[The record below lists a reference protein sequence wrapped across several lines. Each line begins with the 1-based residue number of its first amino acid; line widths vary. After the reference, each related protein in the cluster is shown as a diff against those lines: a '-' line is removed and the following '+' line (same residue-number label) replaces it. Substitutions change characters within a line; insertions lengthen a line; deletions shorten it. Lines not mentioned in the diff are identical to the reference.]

1 MTLLSF
7 LLQASWPLLALSIF
21 AGLISGGCSAGLLA
35 LIGRAIAAEPGQV
48 TISVSYFVILGVIAP
63 IAAIVSQIALIRL
76 SQTAVLNLRLHLA
89 RQILRSDL
97 QRIETL
103 GAPRLL
109 ATLTDDVQMISLA
122 ISTLPLI
129 CIDLAVVVGCFG
141 YIAVLSWQVLLMVL
155 TLMVVA
161 MGSCIVLIRKGKYW
175 LTRSRN
181 EQDRLYEH
189 FRTIASGFKELKLHR
204 QRRRAFFDQDLYGSA
219 DRFRRQN
226 ERGLMYVTVT
236 SSWGKFIFVLAMG
249 FILFSLPKIM
259 TVPPTT
265 LSSYIVIFTYLMLP
279 LEKLVAKLPIFSQA
293 NVALEKIDQLGLSV
307 SAEANVHRSPESP
320 RSLQSPEAPR
330 SLQSTPLTPN
340 PNPNP
345 NPDRATNPPTV
356 DRHWQRLELRDITHT
371 YHSDNDDRPFT
382 LGPINLTLTPGEIIF
397 IVGGNGSGKSTL
409 AKLITGLYTP
419 DSGEMAIDQWV
430 VTDADRDEYRQYFAA
445 IFADFYLF
453 ERLLGLD
460 RPDLDRAQLD
470 QQARDYITKLRL
482 DRKVQIHDGQLS
494 TTALSQGQRK
504 RLALLTAFLEDR
516 PIYLFDE
523 WAADQDPTFK
533 DLFYREVLPELKR
546 QGKTTIAIT
555 HDDRYFELADRVITL
570 EYGQVKTDRVH
581 NRL

>member
-7 LLQASWPLLALSIF
+7 LLQASWPLLALSIL
-21 AGLISGGCSAGLLA
+21 AGFVSGGSSAGLLA
-35 LIGRAIAAEPGQV
+35 LIGRAIAADPNQV
-48 TISVSYFVILGVIAP
+48 SIGVPYFVILGILAP
-63 IAAIVSQIALIRL
+63 ASAIVSQLALIRL

-109 ATLTDDVQMISLA
+109 ATLTDDVQMISAA

-141 YIAVLSWQVLLMVL
+141 YIAVLSWQVLLMVVA
-155 TLMVVA
+155 LMVVA
-161 MGSCIVLIRKGKYW
+161 MGSCFALIRQGKYW

-181 EQDRLYEH
+181 EQDRLYGH
-189 FRTIASGFKELKLHR
+189 FRTIAAGFKELKLHR
-204 QRRRAFFDQDLYGSA
+204 HRRRAFFDQDLFVSA
-219 DRFRRQN
+219 DRFRHQN

-249 FILFSLPKIM
+249 FILFSLPQIM
-259 TVPPTT
+259 TVPTTT

-307 SAEANVHRSPESP
+307 SAARSAEPNPQTPHPPRSPAPSLPP
-320 RSLQSPEAPR
+320 RHAWHS
-330 SLQSTPLTPN
+330 
-340 PNPNP
+340 
-345 NPDRATNPPTV
+345 
-356 DRHWQRLELRDITHT
+356 LELRQISHT
-371 YHSDNDDRPFT
+371 YRSDSDDRPFT
-382 LGPINLTLTPGEIIF
+382 LGPIDLQFTPGEIVF

-419 DSGEMAIDQWV
+419 DHGEIAIDQWV
-430 VTDADRDEYRQYFAA
+430 ITDADREDYRQYFAA

-460 RPDLDRAQLD
+460 RPDLTPADLD
-470 QQARDYITKLRL
+470 QLAQTYITTLQL
-482 DRKVQIHDGQLS
+482 DRKVQIQAGQLS

-504 RLALLTAFLEDR
+504 RLALLTALLEDR

-523 WAADQDPTFK
+523 WAADQDPQFK

-546 QGKTTIAIT
+546 RGKTTIAIT
-555 HDDRYFELADRVITL
+555 HDDRYFDLADRVITL
-570 EYGQVKTDRVH
+570 EYGQLV
-581 NRL
+581 

>member
-7 LLQASWPLLALSIF
+7 LLQASWRLLALSIV
-21 AGLISGGCSAGLLA
+21 AGLISGGSSAGLLA
-35 LIGRAIAAEPGQV
+35 LIGRAITAEPGQV
-48 TISVSYFVILGVIAP
+48 TIGVPYFVILGVIAP
-63 IAAIVSQIALIRL
+63 IAAIVSQISLIRL

-97 QRIETL
+97 QRIEIL

-109 ATLTDDVQMISLA
+109 ATLTDDVQMISKA

-129 CIDLAVVVGCFG
+129 CIDIAVVVGCFG
-141 YIAVLSWQVLLMVL
+141 YIAVLSWQVLLMVVA
-155 TLMVVA
+155 LMVVA

-181 EQDRLYEH
+181 EQDQLYAH
-189 FRTIASGFKELKLHR
+189 FRTIAAGFKELKLHTK
-204 QRRRAFFDQDLYGSA
+204 RRRAFVDQDLYGSA
-219 DRFRRQN
+219 DRFRRQS
-226 ERGLMYVTVT
+226 ERGLIYITVT
-236 SSWGKFIFVLAMG
+236 SSWGKFIFVLVMG
-249 FILFSLPKIM
+249 FILFFLPNIM

-265 LSSYIVIFTYLMLP
+265 MSSYIVIFTYLMLP

-293 NVALEKIDQLGLSV
+293 NVALQKIDQLGLSL
-307 SAEANVHRSPESP
+307 SAYADMSRSP
-320 RSLQSPEAPR
+320 RSSPAIP
-330 SLQSTPLTPN
+330 
-340 PNPNP
+340 
-345 NPDRATNPPTV
+345 PDPDQPAI
-356 DRHWQRLELRDITHT
+356 DRHWQRLELRNVSHT
-371 YHSDNDDRPFT
+371 YHSDSDDRPFT

-397 IVGGNGSGKSTL
+397 IIGGNGSGKSTL

-419 DSGEMAIDQWV
+419 DHGEIAIDQRIIL
-430 VTDADRDEYRQYFAA
+430 DADRDWYRQHFAA
-445 IFADFYLF
+445 IFADFYIF

-460 RPDLDRAQLD
+460 RPELD
-470 QQARDYITKLRL
+470 QLAQDYIAKLQL
-482 DRKVQIHDGQLS
+482 DRKVQIHGGQLS

-523 WAADQDPTFK
+523 WAADQDPNFK

-555 HDDRYFELADRVITL
+555 HDDRYFDLADRVITL
-570 EYGQVKTDRVH
+570 EYGQVTTDR
-581 NRL
+581 RSGAGFLS

>member
-1 MTLLSF
+1 MIGAGSDRSPSPRSPMTLLSF
-7 LLQASWPLLALSIF
+7 LLQASWPLLTLSIV
-21 AGLISGGCSAGLLA
+21 AGLVSGGCSAGLLA
-35 LIGRAIAAEPGQV
+35 LIGRAIAADPE
-48 TISVSYFVILGVIAP
+48 SVAIGVPYFVVLGILAP
-63 IAAIVSQIALIRL
+63 VSAIVSQLALIRL

-109 ATLTDDVQMISLA
+109 ATLTDDVQMIAIA

-141 YIAVLSWQVLLMVL
+141 YIAVLSWQVLLMVVA
-155 TLMVVA
+155 LMVVA

-189 FRTIASGFKELKLHR
+189 FRTIAAGFKELKLHR
-204 QRRRAFFDQDLYGSA
+204 HRRRAFFDQELLGSA

-307 SAEANVHRSPESP
+307 SAERSTAINTKLQRSPA
-320 RSLQSPEAPR
+320 QSP
-330 SLQSTPLTPN
+330 TPQPH
-340 PNPNP
+340 
-345 NPDRATNPPTV
+345 DRPW
-356 DRHWQRLELRDITHT
+356 HSLELRQISHT
-371 YHSDNDDRPFT
+371 YHSDSDDRPFT
-382 LGPINLTLTPGEIIF
+382 LGPIDLRLTPGEIVF

-419 DSGEMAIDQWV
+419 DQGEIVIDRWV
-430 VTDADRDEYRQYFAA
+430 ITDADRDNYRQYFAA

-460 RPDLDRAQLD
+460 RPDLTPSDLDRLAQE
-470 QQARDYITKLRL
+470 YITTLQL
-482 DRKVQIHDGQLS
+482 DRKVQIHAGQLS

-504 RLALLTAFLEDR
+504 RLALLTALLEDR
-516 PIYLFDE
+516 PIYVFDE
-523 WAADQDPTFK
+523 WAADQDPQFK

-546 QGKTTIAIT
+546 RGKTTIAIT
-555 HDDRYFELADRVITL
+555 HDDRYFDLADRVITL
-570 EYGQVKTDRVH
+570 EYGQLTSNLAARQKDSSLR
-581 NRL
+581 

>member
-1 MTLLSF
+1 MALLSF
-7 LLQASWPLLALSIF
+7 LLQASWPLLALSIV
-21 AGLISGGCSAGLLA
+21 AGLISGGSSAGLLA
-35 LIGRAIAAEPGQV
+35 LIGRAITAEPGEF
-48 TISVSYFVILGVIAP
+48 TLGVSYFLVLGLIAP
-63 IAAIVSQIALIRL
+63 IAAIVSQISLIRL

-109 ATLTDDVQMISLA
+109 ATLTDDVQMISIA

-155 TLMVVA
+155 ALTVVA

-181 EQDRLYEH
+181 EQDRLYAH
-189 FRTIASGFKELKLHR
+189 FRTIAAGFKELKLHTK
-204 QRRRAFFDQDLYGSA
+204 RRRAFFDQDLYGSA

-226 ERGLMYVTVT
+226 ERGLMYITVT

-249 FILFSLPKIM
+249 FILFFLPNIM

-265 LSSYIVIFTYLMLP
+265 MSSYIVIFTYLMLP
-279 LEKLVAKLPIFSQA
+279 LEKLVAKLPVFSQA
-293 NVALEKIDQLGLSV
+293 NVALQKMDELGLSLSAYDDV
-307 SAEANVHRSPESP
+307 SGTNGVIGTSKNNQSNLNRSP
-320 RSLQSPEAPR
+320 RSFPAIAPD
-330 SLQSTPLTPN
+330 
-340 PNPNP
+340 
-345 NPDRATNPPTV
+345 PDQPAI
-356 DRHWQRLELRDITHT
+356 DRHWQRLELRNVSHT
-371 YHSDNDDRPFT
+371 YHSDSDDRPFT
-382 LGPINLTLTPGEIIF
+382 LGPIDLTLNPGEIIF

-419 DSGEMAIDQWV
+419 DHGEIAIDQRV
-430 VTDADRDEYRQYFAA
+430 ISDADRDGYRQHFAA

-460 RPDLDRAQLD
+460 RPELDRLAQ
-470 QQARDYITKLRL
+470 DYIAKLQL
-482 DRKVQIHDGQLS
+482 DRKVQIRDGQLS
-494 TTALSQGQRK
+494 TTSLSQGQRK

-523 WAADQDPTFK
+523 WAADQDPNFK

-555 HDDRYFELADRVITL
+555 HDDRYFDLADRVITL
-570 EYGQVKTDRVH
+570 EYGQVISDRRSAV
-581 NRL
+581 